1 MYYDYYDY
9 GYDMGI
15 GSAMEGVAGFLL
27 VFLVI
32 FYLAMISLCIVCYVL
47 QSLGMY
53 SIAKRRGIHHAWLA
67 WIPVGDL
74 WLLGS
79 ISDQYQYLAKGRV
92 RNRRGLLLG
101 LSIALYAMMVLMC
114 VGIFLAM
121 IGLSNMLSGV
131 LLAVTVLCLI
141 AYFVLA
147 IVATV
152 FQYIAMYDLYASS
165 DPGNAVLYL
174 VLSIV
179 FSVAIP
185 FFVFACRKK
194 DMGMPARKTAQPVQ
208 PSVIEENAQ
217 EQTAEV

>member
-1 MYYDYYDY
+1 MGYYDY
-9 GYDMGI
+9 GYNGYNSMGLDT
-15 GSAMEGVAGFLL
+15 ATAGAVEFML

-32 FYLAMISLCIVCYVL
+32 FYLIMIAACIACYVL
-47 QSLGMY
+47 QAVGMY

-67 WIPVGDL
+67 WIPVGNL

-79 ISDQYQYLAKGRV
+79 ISDQYQYLAKERV

-101 LSIALYAMMVLMC
+101 LSIALYAVMILMY
-114 VGIFLAM
+114 VGVIFAAIGMSGAFLA
-121 IGLSNMLSGV
+121 IT
-131 LLAVTVLCLI
+131 ALCLV

-152 FQYIAMYDLYASS
+152 FQYIAMYDLYVSS

-174 VLSIV
+174 VLSII
-179 FSVAIP
+179 FSISMP

-194 DMGMPARKTAQPVQ
+194 DLGMPPRKQTVQ
-208 PSVIEENAQ
+208 EVLFVEEPADTV
-217 EQTAEV
+217 EE